1 MSEIQKQL
9 ASALQ
14 HLQQVSDKRYS
25 DLQTQL
31 NDLSEQLIQIADGI
45 TKDSSNSTGGRM
57 RKSTDETSPCASC
70 KHGMYYTIEGATAP
84 KFQCLISGIERSV
97 SACNQHQSSETI

>member
-45 TKDSSNSTGGRM
+45 TRDSSNSTGGRM
-57 RKSTDETSPCASC
+57 RQSRETDSPCESC
-70 KHGMYYTIEGATAP
+70 KHGMYYMTQGATAP
-84 KFQCLISGIERSV
+84 KFQCLISGIERPV
-97 SACNQHQSSETI
+97 SACNQHQPSETI